1 MFYTEDGRQASSLED
16 LNGQTVE
23 VAEAPVQRSQQKM
36 AYARMMADRQS
47 AGSSS
52 GSFRHFFSFLD
63 CASPRFKEGCNRGR
77 GLSAAIKIGTPEPKF
92 LQSGFKLTCSQ

>member
-16 LNGQTVE
+16 LNGRTVE

-52 GSFRHFFSFLD
+52 GSSRLVKSLILFQRWYQNEKNFQDLASFTKSSNFR
-63 CASPRFKEGCNRGR
+63 
-77 GLSAAIKIGTPEPKF
+77 I
-92 LQSGFKLTCSQ
+92 

>member
-16 LNGQTVE
+16 LNGRTVE
-23 VAEAPVQRSQQKM
+23 VAEAPRSQQKM

-52 GSFRHFFSFLD
+52 G
-63 CASPRFKEGCNRGR
+63 
-77 GLSAAIKIGTPEPKF
+77 
-92 LQSGFKLTCSQ
+92 Q

>member
-52 GSFRHFFSFLD
+52 GSFTDIFFSFLG
-63 CASPRFKEGCNRGR
+63 CVSPSLAS
-77 GLSAAIKIGTPEPKF
+77 SV
-92 LQSGFKLTCSQ
+92 

>member
-1 MFYTEDGRQASSLED
+1 MCYISGGFFDKEKKELLFKITCNLYDFRYVFYTEDGRQASSLED

-52 GSFRHFFSFLD
+52 GSSRLVKNIILFQRWY
-63 CASPRFKEGCNRGR
+63 
-77 GLSAAIKIGTPEPKF
+77 
-92 LQSGFKLTCSQ
+92 

>member
-1 MFYTEDGRQASSLED
+1 VFYTEDGRQASSLED
-16 LNGQTVE
+16 LNGRTVE

-52 GSFRHFFSFLD
+52 GSFTD
-63 CASPRFKEGCNRGR
+63 
-77 GLSAAIKIGTPEPKF
+77 I
-92 LQSGFKLTCSQ
+92 

>member
-52 GSFRHFFSFLD
+52 GSSRLVKHLILFQRWYQNEKNFRDLVSFTKSSD
-63 CASPRFKEGCNRGR
+63 FRV
-77 GLSAAIKIGTPEPKF
+77 
-92 LQSGFKLTCSQ
+92 